1 MLQVREIRKVIE
13 ENRDVIEAL
22 EDLDRTG
29 ALARPNYKEKVN
41 FTIDMEVMRLFRSYC
56 KKEGYK
62 MSTIVERLIL
72 KEIKKDK

>member
-56 KKEGYK
+56 KKKGYK

-72 KEIKKDK
+72 KEIKK